1 MKRLYFYIT
10 NQNVMATTKKAKVKT
25 AIIDETLIITHFMNE
40 VLENNEEPKNVYV
53 FCKKHSIEESDF
65 YSFFGSFDS
74 LKETIWEKFF
84 ENALTTIQNDKNY
97 ASFS

>member
-40 VLENNEEPKNVYV
+40 VLENNEEPKNARRV
-53 FCKKHSIEESDF
+53 
-65 YSFFGSFDS
+65 
-74 LKETIWEKFF
+74 L
-84 ENALTTIQNDKNY
+84 
-97 ASFS
+97 